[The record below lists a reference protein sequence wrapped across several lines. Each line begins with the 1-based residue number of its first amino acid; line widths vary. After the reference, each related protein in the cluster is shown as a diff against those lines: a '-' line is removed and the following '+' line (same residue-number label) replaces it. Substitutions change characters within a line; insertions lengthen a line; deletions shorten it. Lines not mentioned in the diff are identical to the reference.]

1 MNPGTCDGCRWHS
14 HDPEGSPWTNE
25 DGRPRDDLCACPALL
40 ERVGQPLPVFN
51 WGCRHYSPQ
60 EASE

>member
-14 HDPEGSPWTNE
+14 HDPEGSCWTNE
-25 DGRPRDDLCACPALL
+25 DGRPRDDLCAYPALL
-40 ERVGQPLPVFN
+40 ERTGQPLPVFN

-60 EASE
+60 GVGQ